1 MNLYLSEDSK
11 INYICIS
18 FNIYRM
24 NEENFEQ
31 QELFEQKKYISDLVE
46 ESSQKNKSSVNIVFG
61 TSIITSIIVLSFL
74 YIFGIFEEE
83 EIVLPEPV
91 TITETIKEKELVVPR
106 VDSTEIVSIAEVAT
120 KTIVQVQVGQLDE
133 NEEFI
138 SVGGGSGV
146 VINENG
152 LIITNHHVINGADGV
167 RVIFEDGRMYE
178 GKIIGSDQL
187 TDVGLIQIDKMGL
200 TPINFGDSTEI
211 FVGDLAVAIGHPLTL
226 GAAPTVTTGVVSALD
241 RRLDVG
247 NDAMNAA
254 VTLFG
259 LIQTDAPITRG
270 SSGGALL
277 NKDGELIGITTAIA
291 TADVGAEGLGFAIP
305 INLAL
310 NIVEDLLDDG
320 RVLHAFLGIL
330 GAQYFEVAE
339 DGARV
344 FSGVYIEELY
354 GPSNDM
360 YAIGKAGALPG
371 DIIKKVNENSVKTL
385 DQLIT
390 ILRSMRAEDPITIE
404 ILRDGNSI
412 VLEFQLDLRRQG
424 IFDFLHFQ
432 IIVH

>member
-1 MNLYLSEDSK
+1 
-11 INYICIS
+11 
-18 FNIYRM
+18 M

-46 ESSQKNKSSVNIVFG
+46 ESSQKSKSSVNIIFG

-74 YIFGIFEEE
+74 YVFGIFDEE

-91 TITETIKEKELVVPR
+91 TITEIIKEKELVVPR
-106 VDSTEIVSIAEVAT
+106 IDSTEIVSIAEVAT
-120 KTIVQVQVGQLDE
+120 KTIVQVQVGELDE

-178 GKIIGSDQL
+178 GQIIGSDQL
-187 TDVGLIQIDKMGL
+187 TDVGLIQIDKTGL
-200 TPINFGDSTEI
+200 TPINIGDSTGI

-330 GAQYFEVAE
+330 GAQYFEVAD

-404 ILRDGNSI
+404 ILRDGNLI
-412 VLEFQLDLRRQG
+412 VLEFQLDLRPSD
-424 IFDFLHFQ
+424 I
-432 IIVH
+432 

>member
-1 MNLYLSEDSK
+1 MEDMD
-11 INYICIS
+11 N
-18 FNIYRM
+18 
-24 NEENFEQ
+24 ENFEQ

-46 ESSQKNKSSVNIVFG
+46 ESTNKKKSSLNIIFG
-61 TSIITSIIVLSFL
+61 SSILTSIIVLSFL
-74 YIFGIFEEE
+74 YTYGIFDEQ
-83 EIVLPEPV
+83 EIVLPEPI
-91 TITETIKEKELVVPR
+91 TITETIKEREVVMPR
-106 VDSTEIVSIAEVAT
+106 IDSTEVVSIAELAT
-120 KTIVQVQVGQLDE
+120 KTVVQVQVGQRDE
-133 NEEFI
+133 NDDFFA
-138 SVGGGSGV
+138 VGGGSGV
-146 VINENG
+146 VIKKNG
-152 LIITNHHVINGADGV
+152 LILTNHHVIADADIV

-178 GKIIGSDQL
+178 AEIIGSDKL
-187 TDVGLIQIDKMGL
+187 TDVGLIKIEKVEL
-200 TPINFGDSTEI
+200 SPIVIGNSARI

-226 GAAPTVTTGVVSALD
+226 GAEPTVTTGIVSALN

-247 NDAMNAA
+247 NDAMNSA

-277 NKDGELIGITTAIA
+277 NKNGELIGITTAIA

-320 RVLHAFLGIL
+320 KVLHAFLGIL

-339 DGARV
+339 DGARI

-354 GPSNDM
+354 GPTNDM

-371 DIIKKVNENSVKTL
+371 DIIKKVNGKKVKTL

-390 ILRSMRAEDPITIE
+390 ILRSMRAEDPISIE
-404 ILRDGNSI
+404 ILRNGNSV
-412 VLEFQLDLRRQG
+412 VLEFQLDLRPSD
-424 IFDFLHFQ
+424 I
-432 IIVH
+432 